1 MLAMNV
7 AFFAS
12 LEEYKIPTQDILG
25 VWHVLAYIS
34 GTPAL

>member
-7 AFFAS
+7 AI
-12 LEEYKIPTQDILG
+12 LEDDKIPTQDILG

>member
-7 AFFAS
+7 AI
-12 LEEYKIPTQDILG
+12 LQEYKIPTQDMVG